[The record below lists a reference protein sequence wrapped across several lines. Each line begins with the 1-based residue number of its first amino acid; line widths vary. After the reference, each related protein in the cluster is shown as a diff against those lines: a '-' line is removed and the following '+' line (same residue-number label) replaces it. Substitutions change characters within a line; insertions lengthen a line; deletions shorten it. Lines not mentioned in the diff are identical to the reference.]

1 MIFGG
6 DASNYSGS
14 IQEMYISMPIPDLEQ
29 CKEAYRYVY
38 RLLSVQRH
46 VDLEEWLHQPAFF

>member
-6 DASNYSGS
+6 DVSKYSGS

-29 CKEAYRYVY
+29 CREPYRYVY
-38 RLLSVQRH
+38 RLLSVQGH
-46 VDLEEWLHQPAFF
+46 VDLEEWLHHSAFF